1 MHTFHLQWC
10 PAFFACR
17 TSWHGLSWI
26 CIYWWHV
33 FCVCAFLS
41 LWLWTRPTLQRP
53 QNTSPKCRCD
63 PLPLVA
69 LDDSEGI
76 QPEKLHDQTWGFV
89 KKKPLLPITS
99 KIGWTIYGLV
109 FFGILHF
116 WRFAVGSVSCSPS
129 TRQLLKIRWPFRRA
143 VNYGFC
149 SSSGKA
155 SGIAVAERWSKEK
168 DPWEAQEPDWRLRTC
183 KVYESVGSS
192 TDRMHESCEST
203 LSPAE
208 HLINSLS
215 PSTLTLSNVNPFLL
229 GHYDKRYQG
238 QTSWHHTVRLLTLL
252 GGHLTYLE
260 GGGSNSI
267 SLTASAP
274 IEVKEQAASVSREP
288 WAVAI
293 LRCFEETWLK
303 DESMK

>member
-1 MHTFHLQWC
+1 MDLCFLGSFTFELFRC
-10 PAFFACR
+10 RVGELFALNEAALENTVAVSAR
-17 TSWHGLSWI
+17 SE
-26 CIYWWHV
+26 
-33 FCVCAFLS
+33 
-41 LWLWTRPTLQRP
+41 LWLLQQQR
-53 QNTSPKCRCD
+53 K
-63 PLPLVA
+63 
-69 LDDSEGI
+69 
-76 QPEKLHDQTWGFV
+76 GFRDC
-89 KKKPLLPITS
+89 
-99 KIGWTIYGLV
+99 G
-109 FFGILHF
+109 
-116 WRFAVGSVSCSPS
+116 
-129 TRQLLKIRWPFRRA
+129 
-143 VNYGFC
+143 
-149 SSSGKA
+149 
-155 SGIAVAERWSKEK
+155 AERWSKEK

>member
-1 MHTFHLQWC
+1 MSCIFCMQDILTWTELDLHL
-10 PAFFACR
+10 
-17 TSWHGLSWI
+17 
-26 CIYWWHV
+26 
-33 FCVCAFLS
+33 
-41 LWLWTRPTLQRP
+41 
-53 QNTSPKCRCD
+53 
-63 PLPLVA
+63 LVA
-69 LDDSEGI
+69 CFLRVRFPIVVALNKADTAEATEHIAKVQVWPLAAGGLGW
-76 QPEKLHDQTWGFV
+76 QWGDPTRKVAWPDLGFCE
-89 KKKPLLPITS
+89 KKPLLPITS

-215 PSTLTLSNVNPFLL
+215 PLTLTLSNVNPFLL